1 MPGKN
6 TLREQR
12 RHKRAERQRRTRR
25 ILGGI
30 ILFSILFIAIII
42 FTSWFRNNQA
52 QKIANATATVQIA
65 TNSVYT
71 ATAIVLQTANANA
84 QATLEAIASTVK
96 PMTFT
101 GVPTDTV
108 KLDSGLQYKDLVV
121 GTGQETKTGN
131 LVSVHYTGWLT
142 DGTKF
147 DSSVDRGQPFEF
159 SAGAGNVIKGWDDG
173 VVGMRIGGYRILVI
187 PPNMAYGPQ
196 GQGSIPANATLV
208 FEIVLLN
215 IK

>member
-12 RHKRAERQRRTRR
+12 RQKRAERQRRTRL

>member
-12 RHKRAERQRRTRR
+12 RQRRAERQHRTRL
-25 ILGGI
+25 IIGGI
-30 ILFSILFIAIII
+30 VLFVIVFIAFIVFIK
-42 FTSWFRNNQA
+42 WFQNNQA
-52 QKIANATATVQIA
+52 QKIANATTTVQVA
-65 TNSVYT
+65 TNAIYT
-71 ATAIVLQTANANA
+71 ATAAVQQTANAYA
-84 QATLEAIASTVK
+84 QSTLDAIASTVK
-96 PMTFT
+96 PMTFM
-101 GVPTDTV
+101 GIPTDTV
-108 KLDSGLQYKDLVV
+108 KLDTGLQYKDLVV
-121 GTGQETKTGN
+121 GTGQEAKTGIM
-131 LVSVHYTGWLT
+131 VSVHYTGWLT

-147 DSSVDRGQPFEF
+147 DSSVDRGQPFDF
-159 SAGAGNVIKGWDDG
+159 SIGAGNVIKGWDDG
-173 VVGMRIGGYRILVI
+173 VVGMKIGGYRILVI

>member
-12 RHKRAERQRRTRR
+12 RHKRAERQRRTRQ
-25 ILGGI
+25 IIGGI
-30 ILFSILFIAIII
+30 ILFFFLFISIII
-42 FTSWFRNNQA
+42 FTNWFRNYQT
-52 QKIANATATVQIA
+52 QKIANATATVQVA
-65 TNSVYT
+65 TNAVYT
-71 ATAIVLQTANANA
+71 ATAVVQQTANAYA
-84 QATLEAIASTVK
+84 QATLQAIASMVK

-108 KLDSGLQYKDLVV
+108 KLDSGLQYKDIVV

-147 DSSVDRGQPFEF
+147 DSSVDRGQPFDF
-159 SAGAGNVIKGWDDG
+159 SIGAGNVIKGWDDG
-173 VVGMRIGGYRILVI
+173 VVGMRIGGSRILVI

-196 GQGSIPANATLV
+196 EQGSIPANATLV